1 MAPTVEQ
8 LTGDSGSPAVV
19 VTDFQPLS
27 AQRSLA
33 AELSTAGGD
42 LTILRIDPVHDL
54 AGSYSYRGLDELAE
68 TYAGLLAEARVGCVI
83 GYCSASGL
91 AERIA
96 ARLGGLPVVL
106 VKPTWPTLEQAVADF
121 AGFAAKLHSSADG
134 LSFDPVRGGAETH
147 AAMNRG
153 LAAALTA
160 WALAEDIDADE
171 VELLETELLA
181 RFDGWLGFLL
191 AAAQRPD
198 PVPLPRRHVVP
209 GDELDEEM
217 VAATVAAIEGI
228 RAERALGVDGDTL
241 LGAACA
247 VLIHRVTGR
256 ERVVVGHSEHRST
269 VRLGPDTTFHEVLGR
284 FRKPQQV
291 EDTCDVI
298 VREGIVTADRTG
310 AVTAERLGTV
320 LPALVRHP
328 DRAIRRAEL
337 VGAGERQRLLAF
349 NPARTPF
356 PDRPVHEAIRD
367 QVRRA
372 PERVAVRLGSAE
384 LTYREL
390 LDQAEAVAGRLRGDG
405 VEPGHV
411 VALCAERS
419 PAMVVAILGIL
430 LAGAAYLP
438 LDGTHPP
445 ARLTAMV
452 DAAGATAV
460 LTDDHHRA
468 AVAGLG
474 PALYT
479 MDGRSLG
486 VGRPGTASPVPG
498 RAYVMFT
505 SGSTGAPKGV
515 EMTHRS
521 LANRLAWMQDA
532 YQLTEHD
539 VVLHKTPCTFDV
551 SVWELLWPL
560 MSGARLV
567 LAEPGAHAD
576 PEAIV
581 EVIRRERVTTVHFVP
596 SMLALFAAEP
606 GAAACRS
613 LRIVVCSGE
622 VLPPKTVNKL
632 TSALPVP
639 VYNLYGPTEAAIDV
653 TAWPCRRPEPDTG
666 VPIGR
671 PIANVAVYLLD
682 EERRLAPLGSRGEL
696 YLGGECLARGYAG
709 RPDLTADRF
718 VEITVAGTP
727 ERVYR
732 TGDLGWWAPD
742 GCLHYAGRTDG
753 QVKIGGRRVELGEIE
768 TVLRGHPRIGN
779 AAVVLRGGGALVGY
793 VVPDGAEPPDETEL
807 RDHLA
812 RHLPGYMVPAR
823 FVVIPHVPTTANG
836 KLDRDALPEPGRRRR
851 TAREG

>member
-8 LTGDSGSPAVV
+8 LTGHSGSPAVV

-33 AELSTAGGD
+33 AELSAAGAD
-42 LTILRIDPVHDL
+42 LTILRIDAVRDL
-54 AGSYSYRGLDELAE
+54 AGGSSYRGLDDLAE
-68 TYAGLLAEARVGCVI
+68 TYAGLLAGAEIGCVV

-106 VKPTWPTLEQAVADF
+106 VKPTRPTFAQAVDDF
-121 AGFAAKLHSSADG
+121 GGFAAKLGSSADG
-134 LSFDPVRGGAETH
+134 TSFDPARGAPETH
-147 AAMNRG
+147 AAMNRE
-153 LAAALTA
+153 LAAALAA

-191 AAAQRPD
+191 AAAQHPD
-198 PVPLPRRHVVP
+198 PLPRRDVVP
-209 GDELDEEM
+209 GAELDDDM
-217 VAATVAAIEGI
+217 VTATLTAIERV

-247 VLIHRVTGR
+247 VLVHRVTGR
-256 ERVVVGHSEHRST
+256 ERVVVGHGERRSA
-269 VRLGPDTTFHEVLGR
+269 VRLGPDTTFREVLDRFHPPGR
-284 FRKPQQV
+284 E
-291 EDTCDVI
+291 EDGCDVV
-298 VREGIVTADRTG
+298 VRESAVTTDRTG
-310 AVTAERLGTV
+310 VVTDERLATV

-328 DRAIRRAEL
+328 DRPIRRAGL
-337 VGAGERQRLLAF
+337 VGARERERLLAF
-349 NPARTPF
+349 NPASTPF
-356 PDRPVHEAIRD
+356 PDRPVHEVIRD
-367 QVRRA
+367 QARRS
-372 PERVAVRLGSAE
+372 PERVAVRLGPAE

-390 LDQAEAVAGRLRGDG
+390 LGQAEAVADRLREEG
-405 VEPGHV
+405 VEPGRV

-445 ARLTAMV
+445 ARLTAM
-452 DAAGATAV
+452 AGTAGAAAV
-460 LTDDHHRA
+460 LADDHNRA

-474 PALYT
+474 PAQYT
-479 MDGRSLG
+479 VDGRPTG
-486 VGRPGTASPVPG
+486 TGRVRPATAPPSTG
-498 RAYVMFT
+498 SAYVMFT
-505 SGSTGAPKGV
+505 SGSTGTPKGV

-521 LANRLAWMQDA
+521 LANRLAWMQDT
-532 YQLTEHD
+532 YRLTEED
-539 VVLHKTPCTFDV
+539 VVLQKTPYTFDV

-560 MSGARLV
+560 MAGARLV

-606 GAAACRS
+606 GVAACRS
-613 LRIVVCSGE
+613 LRTVICSGE
-622 VLPPKTVNKL
+622 VLPPRTVNKL
-632 TSALPVP
+632 TSVLPVP
-639 VYNLYGPTEAAIDV
+639 VHNLYGPTEAAIDV

-682 EERRLAPLGSRGEL
+682 EERRLAPLGGRGEL

-718 VEITVAGTP
+718 VEVAVAGAP

-732 TGDLGWWAPD
+732 TGDLGWWTPD

-768 TVLRGHPRIGN
+768 AVLRGHGRVGN
-779 AAVVLRGGGALVGY
+779 AAVVLRGDVLVGY
-793 VVPDGAEPPDETEL
+793 VVPEGEPPDEAEL

-812 RHLPGYMVPAR
+812 GHLPGYMVPAR
-823 FVVIPHVPTTANG
+823 FVVIPRVPTTANG
-836 KLDRDALPEPGRRRR
+836 KLDRAALPEPGRRRR
-851 TAREG
+851 TS

>member
-8 LTGDSGSPAVV
+8 LTGHSGSPAIV

-33 AELSTAGGD
+33 AELSAAAGD
-42 LTILRIDPVHDL
+42 LAILRIDAVRDL

-68 TYAGLLAEARVGCVI
+68 TYAGLLAGAEVGCVV

-106 VKPTWPTLEQAVADF
+106 VKPTRPTFEQAVDDF
-121 AGFAAKLHSSADG
+121 GGFAAKLGSSADG
-134 LSFDPVRGGAETH
+134 LSFDHARGGAETH
-147 AAMNRG
+147 AAMNRA
-153 LAAALTA
+153 LAAALA
-160 WALAEDIDADE
+160 DWALAEDIDADE

-191 AAAQRPD
+191 AAAQHPD
-198 PVPLPRRHVVP
+198 PLPRRQVVP
-209 GDELDEEM
+209 GVELDDDM
-217 VAATVAAIEGI
+217 VAATVAAIDRV

-247 VLIHRVTGR
+247 VLVHRVTGR
-256 ERVVVGHSEHRST
+256 GRVVVGHGELRSA
-269 VRLGPDTTFHEVLGR
+269 VRLGPDTTFHEVLDR
-284 FRKPQQV
+284 FRSPGRD
-291 EDTCDVI
+291 EDVCDVV
-298 VREGIVTADRTG
+298 VRESLVTEDRTG
-310 AVTAERLGTV
+310 VVTGERLDTV
-320 LPALVRHP
+320 LRALVRHP
-328 DRAIRRAEL
+328 DRAIRHAEL
-337 VGAGERQRLLAF
+337 VGAGERRRLLAF
-349 NPARTPF
+349 NPASTPF
-356 PDRPVHEAIRD
+356 SDRPVHEVIRD
-367 QVRRA
+367 QARRS

-390 LDQAEAVAGRLRGDG
+390 LDQAEAVADRLRGEG
-405 VEPGHV
+405 VEPGNV

-438 LDGTHPP
+438 LEGTHPP
-445 ARLTAMV
+445 ARLSAMV
-452 DAAGATAV
+452 ETAGAAAV
-460 LTDDHHRA
+460 LTDGHHRA

-479 MDGRSLG
+479 VDGQPLR
-486 VGRPGTASPVPG
+486 GRGAGHVIAPPAPGS
-498 RAYVMFT
+498 AYVMFT
-505 SGSTGAPKGV
+505 SGSTGTPKGV

-521 LANRLAWMQDA
+521 LANRLTWMQDT
-532 YQLTEHD
+532 YRLTEHD
-539 VVLHKTPCTFDV
+539 VVLQKTPYTFDV

-606 GAAACRS
+606 GVAACRS
-613 LRIVVCSGE
+613 LRTVICSGE

-632 TSALPVP
+632 TSALPVS
-639 VYNLYGPTEAAIDV
+639 VHNLYGPTEAAIDV
-653 TAWPCRRPEPDTG
+653 TAWACRRPEPDTG

-682 EERRLAPLGSRGEL
+682 EEQRLVPLGGRGEL

-718 VEITVAGTP
+718 VEITVADEP

-732 TGDLGWWAPD
+732 TGDLGWRTPD
-742 GCLHYAGRTDG
+742 GCLHYAGRTDD
-753 QVKIGGRRVELGEIE
+753 QVKIGGRRVEPGEIE
-768 TVLRGHPRIGN
+768 AVLRGHPRI
-779 AAVVLRGGGALVGY
+779 ATAVVVLRGVALVGY
-793 VVPDGAEPPDETEL
+793 VVPEGDEPPDETEL

-812 RHLPGYMVPAR
+812 QHLPGYMVPAR
-823 FVVIPHVPTTANG
+823 FVVIPRVPTTANG
-836 KLDRDALPEPGRRRR
+836 KLDRAALPEPGRRRR
-851 TAREG
+851 TAEA